1 MRILYFSPHPTHD
14 IASEVG
20 YSTHQRETILAFRM
34 LGHEVFPVIMGGT
47 TKEERKQFKQQGVKF
62 ILKESLKKV
71 VPIVFFNGLK
81 DYGIRRFDQF
91 AAKKLEEGIR
101 AFQPDLV
108 YERSEYM
115 QDSGRRICGALGVK
129 HYLEVNAPFIE
140 EMRHW
145 EGPSVLH
152 PLGHRIEKRK
162 IKEADRVFAVSSV
175 LRDFLVD
182 QYDADPDK
190 LEVIPNCINPEGVKI
205 DPEKVS
211 SIATRFGL
219 NGKRVIG
226 FVGSFFPHH
235 GLDDLI
241 AAFAKVENAFPDVVL
256 LIVGGGMNEEEL
268 KQQAVME
275 LGEGRVIFAGRV
287 PHDEVYNYITHMNIA
302 VMPRSNWYGSPMKI
316 FEYGILAKA
325 VVAPDNGPVKDVMV
339 HEVDGILIRPGREA
353 LAEALHLLLSDKEL
367 CENLGAH
374 FREKILERFI
384 WKRQAEFILSR

>member
-20 YSTHQRETILAFRM
+20 YSTHQRETILAFRV
-34 LGHEVFPVIMGGT
+34 LGHEVLPVIMGGT
-47 TKEERKQFKQQGVKF
+47 TKEEKKVFQQQGLKF
-62 ILKESLKKV
+62 RIKEAIKKAM
-71 VPIVFFNGLK
+71 PEVFYNGLK
-81 DYGIRRFDQF
+81 DYGIRRFDQL
-91 AAKKLEEGIR
+91 AAQKLEEGIR
-101 AFQPDLV
+101 TFKPDLV

-115 QDSGRRICGALGVK
+115 QDSGVRVCRALGVK

-162 IKEADRVFAVSSV
+162 IKEATRVFAVSSV

-182 QYDADPDK
+182 EYDADPEK
-190 LEVIPNCINPEGVKI
+190 LAVIPNCINPDGVKVE
-205 DPEKVS
+205 PEKAAA
-211 SIATRFGL
+211 IAAQYGL
-219 NGKRVIG
+219 NGKRVVG

-241 AAFAKVENAFPDVVL
+241 AAFARVEHDFPEAVL
-256 LIVGGGMNEEEL
+256 MIVGGGMNEEEL
-268 KQQAVME
+268 RRQAVQQ

-287 PHDEVYNYITHMNIA
+287 PHHEVYNYITHMDIA

-325 VVAPDNGPVKDVMV
+325 VVAPDNGPVKDAMV
-339 HEVDGILIRPGREA
+339 HGEDGILIQPGKEA
-353 LAEALHLLLSDKEL
+353 LADALRLLLADKAL
-367 CENLGAH
+367 CERLGAH
-374 FREKILERFI
+374 FEAKIRERFV
-384 WKRQAEFILSR
+384 WTKQAEYILGL

>member
-20 YSTHQRETILAFRM
+20 YSTHQRETINAFRT
-34 LGHEVFPVIMGGT
+34 LGHEVLPVIMGGT
-47 TKEERKQFKQQGVKF
+47 TKEEKKVFQQQGLKF
-62 ILKESLKKV
+62 RLKEAMKKAM
-71 VPIVFFNGLK
+71 PEVFYNGLK
-81 DYGIRRFDQF
+81 DYGIRRFDQL
-91 AAKKLEEGIR
+91 AAQKLEEGIR
-101 AFQPDLV
+101 AFQPHLV

-115 QDSGRRICGALGVK
+115 QDSGVRVCRALGVK

-162 IKEADRVFAVSSV
+162 IKEATRVFAVSSV

-182 QYDADPDK
+182 EYDADPEK
-190 LEVIPNCINPEGVKI
+190 LAVIPNCINPEGVKV
-205 DPEKVS
+205 DPEKAA
-211 SIATRFGL
+211 SIARQYGL
-219 NGKRVIG
+219 NGKRVVG

-241 AAFAKVENAFPDVVL
+241 AAFARVEHDFPDAVL
-256 LIVGGGMNEEEL
+256 LIVGGGMHEEEL
-268 KQQAVME
+268 KRQAVQQ

-287 PHDEVYNYITHMNIA
+287 PHHEVYNYITHMDIA

-325 VVAPDNGPVKDVMV
+325 VVAPDNGPVKDAMV
-339 HEVDGILIRPGREA
+339 HGEDGILIQPGKEA
-353 LAEALHLLLSDKEL
+353 LAEALRLLLADKAL
-367 CENLGAH
+367 CERLGAH
-374 FREKILERFI
+374 FREKILERFV
-384 WKRQAEFILSR
+384 WTRQAEYILGL

>member
-1 MRILYFSPHPTHD
+1 VRILYFSPHPTHD

-20 YSTHQRETILAFRM
+20 YSTHQRETIHAFRT
-34 LGHEVFPVIMGGT
+34 LGHEVLPVIMGGT
-47 TKEERKQFKQQGVKF
+47 TVQEKKVFQQQGLKF
-62 ILKESLKKV
+62 RIKEAMKKAL
-71 VPIVFFNGLK
+71 PDVFYNGLK
-81 DYGIRRFDQF
+81 DYGIRRFDQL
-91 AAKKLEEGIR
+91 AAQKLEEGIR
-101 AFQPDLV
+101 QFQPDLV

-115 QDSGRRICGALGVK
+115 QDSGVRVCRAMRVK

-162 IKEADRVFAVSSV
+162 IREATRVFAVSSV

-182 QYDADPDK
+182 EYDADPEK
-190 LEVIPNCINPEGVKI
+190 LAVIPNCINPDGVKVE
-205 DPEKVS
+205 PEKAAA
-211 SIATRFGL
+211 IAAQHGL
-219 NGKRVIG
+219 RGKRVVG

-241 AAFAKVENAFPDVVL
+241 AAFAQVEHEFPEAVL

-268 KQQAVME
+268 RRQAVKE

-287 PHDEVYNYITHMNIA
+287 PHHDVYNYITHMDIA

-325 VVAPDNGPVKDVMV
+325 VVAPDNGPVKDAMV
-339 HEVDGILIRPGREA
+339 HGEDGILIQPGKDA
-353 LAEALHLLLSDKEL
+353 LAGALRQLLADPAL
-367 CENLGAH
+367 CEQLGAH
-374 FREKILERFI
+374 FKAKIQERFV
-384 WKRQAEFILSR
+384 WTRQAEYILSL

>member
-20 YSTHQRETILAFRM
+20 YSTHQRETILAFRT
-34 LGHEVFPVIMGGT
+34 LGHEVLPVIMGGT
-47 TKEERKQFKQQGVKF
+47 TKEEKKVFQQQGLKF
-62 ILKESLKKV
+62 RIKEAMKKAM
-71 VPIVFFNGLK
+71 PDVFYNGLK
-81 DYGIRRFDQF
+81 DYGIRRFDQL
-91 AAKKLEEGIR
+91 AAQKLEESIR
-101 AFQPDLV
+101 TFQPDLV

-115 QDSGRRICGALGVK
+115 QDSGVRVCRAMGVK

-162 IKEADRVFAVSSV
+162 IKEATRVFAVSSV

-182 QYDADPDK
+182 EYDADPEK
-190 LEVIPNCINPEGVKI
+190 LAVIPNCINPDGVKV
-205 DPEKVS
+205 DPEKGA
-211 SIATRFGL
+211 SIAAQYGL
-219 NGKRVIG
+219 SGKRVVG

-241 AAFAKVENAFPDVVL
+241 AAFAKVEHAFPNAVL

-268 KQQAVME
+268 KRQAVQQ

-287 PHDEVYNYITHMNIA
+287 PHHEVYNYITHMDIA

-316 FEYGILAKA
+316 FEYGILSKA
-325 VVAPDNGPVKDVMV
+325 VVAPDNGPVKDAMV
-339 HEVDGILIRPGREA
+339 HGDDGILIQPGKEA
-353 LAEALHLLLSDKEL
+353 LAEALRLLLADQVL
-367 CENLGAH
+367 CERLGAH
-374 FREKILERFI
+374 FEAKIRERFV
-384 WKRQAEFILSR
+384 WTKQAEYILGL

>member
-1 MRILYFSPHPTHD
+1 VRILYFSPHPTHD

-20 YSTHQRETILAFRM
+20 YSTHQRETIHAFRT
-34 LGHEVFPVIMGGT
+34 LGHEVLPVIMGGT
-47 TKEERKQFKQQGVKF
+47 TKEEKKVFQQQGLKF
-62 ILKESLKKV
+62 RLKEAMKKAM
-71 VPIVFFNGLK
+71 PDVFYNGLK
-81 DYGIRRFDQF
+81 DYGIRRFDQL
-91 AAKKLEEGIR
+91 AAQQLEEGIR

-115 QDSGRRICGALGVK
+115 QDSGVRVCRAMGVK

-162 IKEADRVFAVSSV
+162 IKEATRVFAVSSV

-182 QYDADPDK
+182 EYDADPEK
-190 LEVIPNCINPEGVKI
+190 LAVIPNCINPDGVRV
-205 DPEKVS
+205 DPDKAA
-211 SIATRFGL
+211 SIAVQYGL
-219 NGKRVIG
+219 NGKRVVG

-241 AAFAKVENAFPDVVL
+241 AAFARVEDDFPEAVL
-256 LIVGGGMNEEEL
+256 MIVGGGMNEEEL
-268 KQQAVME
+268 KRQAVQQ

-287 PHDEVYNYITHMNIA
+287 PHHEVYNYITHMDIA

-316 FEYGILAKA
+316 FEYGILSKA
-325 VVAPDNGPVKDVMV
+325 VVAPDNGPVKDAMV
-339 HEVDGILIRPGREA
+339 HGEDGILIQPGKEA
-353 LAEALHLLLSDKEL
+353 LAEALRLLLADRAL
-367 CENLGAH
+367 CERLGAH
-374 FREKILERFI
+374 FEAKIRERFV
-384 WKRQAEFILSR
+384 WTKQAEFILGL

>member
-20 YSTHQRETILAFRM
+20 YSTHQRETILAFRV
-34 LGHEVFPVIMGGT
+34 LGHEVLPVIMGGT
-47 TKEERKQFKQQGVKF
+47 TKEEKKVFQQQGLKF
-62 ILKESLKKV
+62 RIKEAMKKAM
-71 VPIVFFNGLK
+71 PDVFYNGLK
-81 DYGIRRFDQF
+81 DYGIRRFDQL
-91 AAKKLEEGIR
+91 AAQKLEEGIR

-115 QDSGRRICGALGVK
+115 QDSGVRVCRALGVK

-162 IKEADRVFAVSSV
+162 IKEATRVFAVSSV

-182 QYDADPDK
+182 EYDADPEK
-190 LEVIPNCINPEGVKI
+190 LAVIPNCINPDGVKVE
-205 DPEKVS
+205 PEKAAA
-211 SIATRFGL
+211 IAAQYGL
-219 NGKRVIG
+219 NGKRVVG

-241 AAFAKVENAFPDVVL
+241 AAFARVEHDFPEAVL
-256 LIVGGGMNEEEL
+256 MIVGGGMNEEEL
-268 KQQAVME
+268 RRQAVQQ

-287 PHDEVYNYITHMNIA
+287 PHHEVYNYITHMDIA

-325 VVAPDNGPVKDVMV
+325 VVAPDNGPVKDAMV
-339 HEVDGILIRPGREA
+339 HGEDGILIQPGKEA
-353 LAEALHLLLSDKEL
+353 LADALRLLLADKAL
-367 CENLGAH
+367 CERLGAH
-374 FREKILERFI
+374 FEAKIRERFV
-384 WKRQAEFILSR
+384 WTKQAEYILGL

>member
-1 MRILYFSPHPTHD
+1 VRILYFSPHPTHD

-20 YSTHQRETILAFRM
+20 YSTHQRETILAFLT
-34 LGHEVFPVIMGGT
+34 LGHEVLPVIMGGT
-47 TKEERKQFKQQGVKF
+47 TKEEKKVFQQQGLKF
-62 ILKESLKKV
+62 RIKEAMKKAM
-71 VPIVFFNGLK
+71 PDVFYNGLK
-81 DYGIRRFDQF
+81 DYGIRRFDQL
-91 AAKKLEEGIR
+91 AAQKLEESIR
-101 AFQPDLV
+101 TFQPDLV

-115 QDSGRRICGALGVK
+115 QDSGVRVCRALGVK

-162 IKEADRVFAVSSV
+162 IKEATRVFAVSSV

-182 QYDADPDK
+182 EYDADPAK
-190 LEVIPNCINPEGVKI
+190 LAVIPNCINPEGVKV
-205 DPEKVS
+205 DPEKAA
-211 SIATRFGL
+211 SIAAQFGL
-219 NGKRVIG
+219 SGKRVVG

-241 AAFAKVENAFPDVVL
+241 GAFAKVEDAFPDAVL

-268 KQQAVME
+268 KRQAVQE

-287 PHDEVYNYITHMNIA
+287 PHHEVYNYITHMDIA

-316 FEYGILAKA
+316 FEYGILSKA
-325 VVAPDNGPVKDVMV
+325 VIAPDNGPVKDAMV
-339 HEVDGILIRPGREA
+339 HGEDGILIQPGKEA
-353 LAEALHLLLSDKEL
+353 LAEALRLLLADKAL
-367 CENLGAH
+367 CERLGAH
-374 FREKILERFI
+374 FKAKIEKRFV
-384 WKRQAEFILSR
+384 WTKQAEYILSL